1 MCALLLTPAVQ
12 VVEML
17 FQRGLVKV
25 LFATETFAMVRTSR
39 GTPLLRTL
47 TQLQQGVNMPARS
60 VVFSGIRKHDG
71 HGFRELLAGE
81 VSLRRGPSLSRC
93 SRNLSVHANVG
104 PSRPSRPGSYR
115 RGHHQRQRGRAG
127 CECCARLIC
136 GPR

>member
-1 MCALLLTPAVQ
+1 
-12 VVEML
+12 ML

-39 GTPLLRTL
+39 EAPLRML
-47 TQLQQGVNMPARS
+47 TQLLQGVNMPARS

-81 VSLRRGPSLSRC
+81 VSLHRSPYLSRC
-93 SRNLSVHANVG
+93 LRNLSVHANVG
-104 PSRPSRPGSYR
+104 PSRPSRPGSYG

-136 GPR
+136 APR